1 MIVTRGWRAEDRF
14 AFAFILLEVARMWA
28 TIAWM
33 GLSEIERDSI

>member
-28 TIAWM
+28 TKQK
-33 GLSEIERDSI
+33 ERERDSI